1 MSNKVLSPVES
12 RITAEFNE
20 FSNAVIE
27 DNKSLG
33 NELII
38 LLQKWDKT
46 ILIFVGTAFK
56 ILRRALQVNI

>member
-33 NELII
+33 NKLII
-38 LLQKWDKT
+38 L
-46 ILIFVGTAFK
+46 
-56 ILRRALQVNI
+56 

>member
-1 MSNKVLSPVES
+1 MSNKVPSPVES
-12 RITAEFNE
+12 QITAEFNE

-38 LLQKWDKT
+38 Q
-46 ILIFVGTAFK
+46 
-56 ILRRALQVNI
+56 